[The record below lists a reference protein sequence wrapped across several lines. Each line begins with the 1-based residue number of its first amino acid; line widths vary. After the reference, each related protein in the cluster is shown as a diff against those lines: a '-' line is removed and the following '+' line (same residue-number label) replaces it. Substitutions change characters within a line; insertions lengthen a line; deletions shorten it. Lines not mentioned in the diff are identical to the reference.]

1 MTSTPKFKTQG
12 GLEVNYNRNKKL
24 KQITPETLVV
34 GMTLRKKSTSPEQ
47 SMTEGMSLVSD
58 WFLKTT

>member
-1 MTSTPKFKTQG
+1 M
-12 GLEVNYNRNKKL
+12 NYNRNKKL